1 MASEAS
7 NSYKNLELQ
16 DGMRSEKDDKILVIG
31 ATNRPQDLDDAA
43 RRRFI
48 KRLYVPLPEQ
58 EARIHIAKR
67 LLAKQKHDLADDDF
81 EKIGTMTNG
90 YSGADMTNLTK
101 EAALGPIRC
110 LDLSK
115 MDDIKKEDVRNVK
128 FADFEKA
135 FTQIKA
141 SVSEQNTK
149 EYKEWNKQ
157 YGSTKDSVS
166 ASKDHLNMYC

>member
-1 MASEAS
+1 
-7 NSYKNLELQ
+7 
-16 DGMRSEKDDKILVIG
+16 MRSEKDDKILVIG

-58 EARIHIAKR
+58 EARIHIAKK
-67 LLAKQKHDLADDDF
+67 LLAKQSHDITDEDF

-101 EAALGPIRC
+101 ESALGPIRS

-149 EYKEWNKQ
+149 EYEEWNKQ
-157 YGSTKDSVS
+157 YGSTKDNVS
-166 ASKDHLNMYC
+166 ANKDHLNMYC